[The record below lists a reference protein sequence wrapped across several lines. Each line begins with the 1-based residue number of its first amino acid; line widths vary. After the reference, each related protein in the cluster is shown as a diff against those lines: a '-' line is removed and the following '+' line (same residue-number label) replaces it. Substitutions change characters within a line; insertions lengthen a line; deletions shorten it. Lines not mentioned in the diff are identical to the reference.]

1 MRTLKQPWSFFLFFP
16 LWLVYT
22 SAILQG
28 QELRYTGPLQVD
40 NYVGEADF
48 TYQLVDGDTILNGPF
63 RMQRS
68 NLGALLDTKD
78 NFFSFA
84 GAFEDDYPE
93 GYWKF
98 QFGAFES
105 DRKTEVVGYQYRVN
119 VNGTQHDAYGN
130 IKTGKPD
137 GNWVYSEKKIEDSEV
152 KETLFSS
159 AINFENGIPQQSF
172 RIESVQGT
180 LVGRFL
186 RNGLAHDEWTLF
198 GENTSE
204 SWLFNEG
211 TLQTIQIEEAGQTRR
226 VAVYNA
232 PFTTFK
238 TINLD
243 NRYTQILKLQVES
256 RDTVHLSGGVQ
267 NLLTENADHYKKL
280 HDILSQLGKSDFQPE
295 FKVKVPYFPLDS
307 IALDQVGSI
316 KENYRQSEEISKSLL
331 ESTQLNILKRSD
343 EEAAFLYSVVESITS
358 SFLNPLKHVVHY
370 EEEEILPFVD
380 RERLL
385 LRLFP
390 NGKPSKVVE
399 VNNHQRTFLGRDA
412 EKFDFEGD
420 AFQVLQEMAQYANGS
435 LDSIAGMLNKKIR
448 SEQQQQQ
455 SVALEERLISQIKN
469 LNQLIDSASLKSP
482 RKVAN
487 ALNTIRTKAE
497 EALNQYSN
505 IDQKEEKLTYGKKLV
520 NCLESFNHLAL
531 SISKLPERKAE
542 LKEKYQDA
550 VWNPFM
556 ANIMNEEV
564 KKRITASYQN
574 VLIPFAIKK
583 TTEDLNC
590 DNAQDL
596 NNLFEGA
603 YQRMVEMRDE
613 DTSKLERKLRKEKD
627 PETVIQLFNLR
638 PLGNNN

>member
-1 MRTLKQPWSFFLFFP
+1 M
-16 LWLVYT
+16 WLVST
-22 SAILQG
+22 STTLQG
-28 QELRYTGPLQVD
+28 QELRYTGPLQVG

-68 NLGALLDTKD
+68 NLGALLDNKD
-78 NFFSFA
+78 NFFSFS
-84 GAFEDDYPE
+84 GAFNDDYPD

-130 IKTGKPD
+130 IKMGKPD

-152 KETLFSS
+152 TETLFNSN
-159 AINFENGIPQQSF
+159 INFENGIPQQSF
-172 RIESVQGT
+172 RIESAQGT

-186 RNGLAHDEWTLF
+186 RNGLAHDQWTLF
-198 GENTSE
+198 GEDISE
-204 SWLFNEG
+204 SWFFNEG

-226 VAVYNA
+226 VAVYST

-243 NRYTQILKLQVES
+243 NRYTQIIKLQMEPADTAGLSAGVE
-256 RDTVHLSGGVQ
+256 
-267 NLLTENADHYKKL
+267 NLLNENADHYKKL
-280 HDILSQLGKSDFQPE
+280 HNILSQLGKSDFQPE
-295 FKVKVPYFPLDS
+295 FKVKVPHFVLDS
-307 IALDQVGSI
+307 ITLDRLGSI
-316 KENYRQSEEISKSLL
+316 KEHYRQSEEISKSLL

-343 EEAAFLYSVVESITS
+343 EEAAFLYAVVESITS
-358 SFLNPLKHVVHY
+358 SFLNPLKQVVDY
-370 EEEEILPFVD
+370 EQKDILPFLD
-380 RERLL
+380 RERLM
-385 LRLFP
+385 LRLLP
-390 NGKPSKVVE
+390 NGKPPTAVE
-399 VNNHQRTFLGRDA
+399 VNDLRRTFSGPDV

-420 AFQVLQEMAQYANGS
+420 AFEVFQEMAQYTNGS
-435 LDSIAGMLNKKIR
+435 LDSIAGMLASKIR

-455 SVALEERLISQIKN
+455 SVALEERLISQIKS
-469 LNQLIDSASLKSP
+469 LNQLIDSASLKSR
-482 RKVAN
+482 RKAVD
-487 ALNTIRTKAE
+487 ALNSIRTKAE
-497 EALNQYSN
+497 SELNQYSN
-505 IDQKEEKLTYGKKLV
+505 IDEKNQKLAYGKKLV
-520 NCLESFNHLAL
+520 NCLESFNQLAL
-531 SISKLPERKAE
+531 SISKLPEREVE

-564 KKRITASYQN
+564 KKRITAAYQN

-590 DNAQDL
+590 DNAQHL
-596 NNLFEGA
+596 NDLFEGA
-603 YQRMVEMRDE
+603 YQRMLEMRDE

-627 PETVIQLFNLR
+627 PETVIQLFNLQ
-638 PLGNNN
+638 PSENNN

>member
-1 MRTLKQPWSFFLFFP
+1 MRTLKQPGSFFSLF
-16 LWLVYT
+16 LIWLVCA

-28 QELRYTGPLQVD
+28 QELRYTGPLQVGD
-40 NYVGEADF
+40 YVGEADF

-68 NLGALLDTKD
+68 NLGALLDNKD
-78 NFFSFA
+78 NFFSFS
-84 GAFEDDYPE
+84 GAFEDDYPD

-119 VNGTQHDAYGN
+119 VKGAQNDAYGN
-130 IKTGKPD
+130 IKMGKSD

-152 KETLFSS
+152 TETLFSS
-159 AINFENGIPQQSF
+159 AINFVNGIPQQSF
-172 RIESVQGT
+172 QIESVQGT

-186 RNGLAHDEWTLF
+186 RDGLAHDEWTLF
-198 GENTSE
+198 GEDTSE
-204 SWLFNEG
+204 SWFFNEG
-211 TLQTIQIEEAGQTRR
+211 VLQTIQIEEARQTQKIN
-226 VAVYNA
+226 VYSA
-232 PFTTFK
+232 PFSTFK

-243 NRYTQILKLQVES
+243 NRYTQILKLQMEPA
-256 RDTVHLSGGVQ
+256 DTVGLSGGVE
-267 NLLTENADHYKKL
+267 NLLNENAEHYKKL
-280 HDILSQLGKSDFQPE
+280 HNILSHLGKSDFQPE
-295 FKVKVPYFPLDS
+295 FKVKVPHFVLDS
-307 IALDQVGSI
+307 FALDRLNSI
-316 KENYRQSEEISKSLL
+316 KEDYQQSKKISESLL

-343 EEAAFLYSVVESITS
+343 EEAAFLYAVIESITS
-358 SFLNPLKHVVHY
+358 SFLNPLKQVVDY
-370 EEEEILPFVD
+370 EQKDILPFLD

-390 NGKPSKVVE
+390 NGKPSTTVV
-399 VNNHQRTFLGRDA
+399 VDDWQRTFLGPNV
-412 EKFDFEGD
+412 EKFHFEGD
-420 AFQVLQEMAQYANGS
+420 AFEVFQEMAQYTKGS

-455 SVALEERLISQIKN
+455 SIALEEQLISQIKN
-469 LNQLIDSASLKSP
+469 LNQLIDSASLKSS
-482 RKVAN
+482 RKAVN

-497 EALNQYSN
+497 NDLNKYSN
-505 IDQKEEKLTYGKKLV
+505 IDQKDKKLAYGKKLV
-520 NCLESFNHLAL
+520 NCLESFNQLAL
-531 SISKLPERKAE
+531 GISKLSERELE

-564 KKRITASYQN
+564 KKRITAAYQN
-574 VLIPFAIKK
+574 VLIPFAIKT

-590 DNAQDL
+590 DNAQQL
-596 NNLFEGA
+596 SNLFEGA
-603 YQRMVEMRDE
+603 YQRMLEMRDE

-627 PETVIQLFNLR
+627 PETVMQLFNLQ
-638 PLGNNN
+638 PLENNN